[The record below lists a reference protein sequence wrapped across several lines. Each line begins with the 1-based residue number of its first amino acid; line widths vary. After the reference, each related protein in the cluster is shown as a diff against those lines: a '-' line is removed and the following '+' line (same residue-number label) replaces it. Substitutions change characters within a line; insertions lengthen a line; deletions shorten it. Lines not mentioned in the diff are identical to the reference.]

1 MITLKGIDHFVM
13 PVSSIDDA
21 VAFYGRVLGAREIR
35 YGEGRSALAIGGQ
48 KINLHAEGR
57 APARRARHPTIGS
70 ADFCIEVEGPVDRV
84 LAHLAA
90 VGVTVEEGPSPRNG
104 ARGTM
109 TSVYFRDPDEN
120 LVELSVY

>member
-1 MITLKGIDHFVM
+1 MITLKGIDHFVI

-21 VAFYGRVLGAREIR
+21 VAFYGRVLGAKEIR
-35 YGEGRSALAIGGQ
+35 YGEGRSALAIGSQ

-57 APARRARHPTIGS
+57 APQRRARRPTIGS
-70 ADFCIEVEGPVDRV
+70 ADFCVEVAGPVDSV
-84 LAHLAA
+84 LAHLRS

>member
-13 PVSSIDDA
+13 LVSSIDDA
-21 VAFYGRVLGAREIR
+21 VAFYGRVLGATEIR
-35 YGEGRSALAIGGQ
+35 YGEGRSALAIGNQ

-57 APARRARHPTIGS
+57 APQRRARRPTIGS
-70 ADFCIEVEGPVDRV
+70 ADFCIEVEGPVAGV
-84 LAHLAA
+84 LAHLGS

-109 TSVYFRDPDEN
+109 MSVYFRDPDEN